1 MNKILRYV
9 STLFLAMV
17 LASRGIVAVIASE
30 NDGKTDPV
38 GLFSRSTFDSLEEES
53 NDDGDDDDDDND
65 EPALASPILQ
75 ATVSG
80 RSVELS
86 WTAVAGAARYA
97 LWAWESVNGWRQ
109 LGGENLTGASLTDSE
124 VVPGTV
130 YYYAIR
136 AVNAEGESSAWS
148 AYVHASVGEGLP
160 FGTAPGLTA
169 VAGDGMVELS
179 WDAVSGAVRYALW
192 AWESVDGWQKIGGD
206 NLTSTSF
213 VHSSAAVGVTYFY
226 AVRAVNGSGDGGPW
240 SKYAQVTV
248 AASTSAGIA
257 GGDTDNDGYDTPAT
271 DYDGID
277 TPATDYDGIDTPAT
291 DNDGVDTPLST
302 DNDGVNTPY
311 TDYDG
316 IDTTDNDGI
325 DTTDNDGI
333 DTTDNDGIDTTDND
347 GIDTTDGDG
356 VDTTDN
362 DGIDTTDNDGID
374 TTDGDGVD
382 TTDNDGVDTT
392 DNDGIDTTDGDGVD
406 TTDNDGTDSDGIDTP
421 TPTDNDGTDSDGI
434 DTPTPTDSGDS
445 DVSS

>member
-9 STLFLAMV
+9 STLLLAMV

-240 SKYAQVTV
+240 SKYAKVTV
-248 AASTSAGIA
+248 AALTSAGIA
-257 GGDTDNDGYDTPAT
+257 GGDTDNDGY
-271 DYDGID
+271 D

-347 GIDTTDGDG
+347 G
-356 VDTTDN
+356 
-362 DGIDTTDNDGID
+362 
-374 TTDGDGVD
+374 
-382 TTDNDGVDTT
+382 VDTT